1 MSDGDHKMSG
11 VAAWA
16 MAVGGMIGGGI
27 YTLAGFILG
36 VAGPLAWLSLALGSL
51 IALATAH
58 SYLALAAVTS
68 KSNSRRDGLPVGLLV
83 HRGHETWA
91 GVMSWWL
98 LFVYVLAM
106 AVYGFTLGQYLGR
119 ALGFDPRMTA
129 ALVTSAIGLIATVN
143 LFGIREPAGV
153 QIGAVVIELV
163 VLGSLAAIGFLRW
176 NPENVVANVPG
187 PSLAGV
193 LIGTA
198 GTFIAFEGFEMLVY
212 DVRELRCPRRVLR
225 RALPLAIVAVA
236 LAYSLVTVGAASLVG
251 ASTLVEQ
258 KENALAVAGAAAGGS
273 AGLVVVTIA
282 ACASAVSAIN
292 ASLFSV
298 ARFARSASETGLL
311 PRVLGRPNARDCPYV
326 AIVALGVLAAV
337 LAASATLEPLV
348 QTASLS
354 FLMLFA
360 FINGFAF
367 VARGR
372 RGAVSLFGA
381 VGATL
386 SALIVAYALARSEPQ
401 ALIAFAVASL
411 LSGLAHGTRM
421 LRRRRF
427 PPGTTG
433 SSGDSHETRGPRDP
447 EVTWS

>member
-1 MSDGDHKMSG
+1 MSVGDHKMNG
-11 VAAWA
+11 IAAWA

-36 VAGPLAWLSLALGSL
+36 VAGPLAWLSLALGSV
-51 IALATAH
+51 IALATVH
-58 SYLALAAVTS
+58 SYLALASTTS
-68 KSNSRRDGLPVGLLV
+68 ETGSRRDGLPVALLV
-83 HRGHETWA
+83 HRGHPTAA
-91 GVMSWWL
+91 GVLSWWL

-106 AVYGFTLGQYLGR
+106 AVYAFTLGQYLGR
-119 ALGFDPRMTA
+119 ALGFDPQTIA
-129 ALVTSAIGLIATVN
+129 VVVTLAVGLIAIVN

-153 QIGAVVIELV
+153 QITAVVVELL
-163 VLGSLAAIGFLRW
+163 VLASLAVVGFLRW
-176 NPENVVANVPG
+176 NPDNLVANVPG

-225 RALPLAIVAVA
+225 RALPAAIIAVA

-258 KENALAVAGAAAGGS
+258 KENALAVAGEAAGG
-273 AGLVVVTIA
+273 AFGLVVVTVA

-311 PRVLGRPNARDCPYV
+311 PRVLGRPNARDCPHV
-326 AIVALGVLAAV
+326 AIAV
-337 LAASATLEPLV
+337 LAVFTVVLASSATLEPLV
-348 QTASLS
+348 QAASLS
-354 FLMLFA
+354 FLVLFA
-360 FINGFAF
+360 FINGFAL
-367 VARGR
+367 VARR
-372 RGAVSLFGA
+372 RRSGIALFG
-381 VGATL
+381 VVSATL
-386 SALIVAYALARSEPQ
+386 SALIVAYTLARSEPQ
-401 ALIAFAVASL
+401 ALVGFVGASL
-411 LSGLAHGTRM
+411 ASALAHGVHV
-421 LRRRRF
+421 LRRRRV
-427 PPGTTG
+427 PPGAG
-433 SSGDSHETRGPRDP
+433 GPGAHETPRSRDP